1 MTQPAPPDP
10 TLVEIR
16 DLLRE
21 IRDRLTP
28 APAEAKP
35 PVAIPARSESPA
47 KPRTQRTVIG

>member
-21 IRDRLTP
+21 IRDRLPP
-28 APAEAKP
+28 AAAGVKP
-35 PVAIPARSESPA
+35 PVAIPTRSESPA
-47 KPRTQRTVIG
+47 KPRDQRTVIG